1 MRSAPT
7 ARSSRSGEQANEIID
22 RGPGAWGVWLS
33 LSGGMPLYPATP
45 SPRASPILCFSG
57 PQTSRNPFVVANDM
71 TPPVCAVCRAEIEAR
86 KGPGRRAVYCGP
98 LCRWKAWDARQK
110 AKLAAELRVGSN
122 VIPFL
127 RRRADPLGER
137 GEAANLRIDTDY
149 PDAPTTAELL
159 RLIEQDGQGEG
170 DQDE

>member
-1 MRSAPT
+1 
-7 ARSSRSGEQANEIID
+7 
-22 RGPGAWGVWLS
+22 
-33 LSGGMPLYPATP
+33 
-45 SPRASPILCFSG
+45 
-57 PQTSRNPFVVANDM
+57 
-71 TPPVCAVCRAEIEAR
+71 
-86 KGPGRRAVYCGP
+86 